1 MPDVNIKYKGS
12 SIATMDSSGTK
23 TLHTSGKYCEGDV
36 TVEYSDPQKP
46 EQSKT
51 VTPTAAGLTVSPDS
65 GKVLSSVIINGDSDL
80 TANNI
85 RNGVEIFGVT
95 GTLNEGITPSGTK
108 SITQNGTYDVTA
120 FASASV
126 VVESDY
132 LKAWKVTVSSDITTS
147 GVHTVLTD
155 PWIAV
160 HYNDDDLLAGYF
172 PLMDLEFPC
181 VKSSVKANTMYAGNY
196 GYTVQTKDTA
206 GSISTSFEGVKLS
219 YENGGSR
226 ASIVTTSTG
235 DIKISAS
242 GTYPLR
248 AGTYLIWAVRSN
260 GI

>member
-12 SIATMDSSGTK
+12 SIATMDSSGAK
-23 TLHTSGKYCEGDV
+23 TLHTSGKYCEGDI

-85 RNGVEIFGVT
+85 RNGVNIFGVT

-108 SITQNGTYDVTA
+108 NITENGTYDVTN

-126 VVESDY
+126 VVENDF

-155 PWIAV
+155 PWIAA
-160 HYNDDDLLAGYF
+160 HYNDNDLAAGYIT
-172 PLMDLEFPC
+172 LMDLEFPC
-181 VKSSVKANTMYAGNY
+181 VTSSVKTNALHAGNY
-196 GYTVQTKDTA
+196 GYTVQRKDT
-206 GSISTSFEGVKLS
+206 GGISTSFEVEKLS
-219 YENGGSR
+219 HSNGGSR
-226 ASIVTTSTG
+226 ASIVTTSAG
-235 DIKISAS
+235 NIKISAS

-248 AGTYLIWAVRSN
+248 AGTYLIWAIRFN